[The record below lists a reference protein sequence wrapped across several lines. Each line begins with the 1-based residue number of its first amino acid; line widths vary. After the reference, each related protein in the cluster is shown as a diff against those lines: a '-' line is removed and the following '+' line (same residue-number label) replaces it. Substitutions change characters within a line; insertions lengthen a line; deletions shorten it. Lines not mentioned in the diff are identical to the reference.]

1 MIRRSRERVIGKERI
16 TRTEDHMELIIIG
29 PIIALGVLF
38 AILGTFFIMKKERL
52 YSIISFCIA
61 VVLIAGAVLTIIGA
75 DDSALREVIVSID
88 YYQEDGTFAG
98 DPCFVIW
105 IAYIG
110 NDMVPTN
117 ESFTSEVFNDSM
129 VLEFPFEATVE
140 LPENVIS
147 LSFTIKVYDGDPAGN
162 HMIDCESGTGYFISH
177 TLTSPFEDSWTSD
190 GSDDG
195 FEDID
200 CTLTYSISDV
210 TAAL

>member
-1 MIRRSRERVIGKERI
+1 
-16 TRTEDHMELIIIG
+16 MELIIIG
-29 PIIALGVLF
+29 PIIALGVLC
-38 AILGTFFIMKKERL
+38 AILGIFFFMKKERR
-52 YSIISFCIA
+52 YYIISFCIA
-61 VVLIAGAVLTIIGA
+61 AVLIAGAILTIMVT
-75 DDSALREVIVSID
+75 DDSELRAVIVSID
-88 YYQEDGTFAG
+88 HYQEDGTFAG

-117 ESFTSEVFNDSM
+117 ESFTSEVFDGSM
-129 VLEFPFEATVE
+129 VLESPFEASIE

-147 LSFTIKVYDGDPAGN
+147 LSFTIKVYNGDPAEN

-177 TLTSPFEDSWTSD
+177 TLTSTFEGSWASD

-200 CTLTYSISDV
+200 CALTYSISDV
-210 TAAL
+210 TGAL